1 MPSTGSGQKTA
12 HLSRG
17 STVQGVVGLPTK
29 LGSRAPFNHRGLALI
44 PPEVLPYRGSLFSI
58 PGAAAHLALSLALLA
73 SLSACGPADEPET
86 AAAPIR
92 PVRVV
97 TVDELPGGETVTLT
111 GTVQAQDDV
120 SLAFRVSGQLIERT
134 VKVGDP
140 VRTGQVVARLDAQ
153 NERNAVDAARANLAA
168 AMARL
173 VEARNTVQRYE
184 PMLERGFVARAQ
196 FDRAVE
202 ARDAA
207 QAQVD
212 AITAQVATAENQ
224 LGFTTLTADGPGIVT
239 ARGAEPGEVVAAG
252 QMIVRLAREGGRDAV
267 FDVPARVIETASAED
282 EVQVALSTNPAVTAT
297 GRVRE
302 VSPEADPATRTFKV
316 RVGLGNPPEAM
327 RLGSTVTGTVQLGGA
342 AGIAVPASALTA
354 SGGQPAVWV
363 LDPGTQ
369 TVALRNVDVVRHEL
383 DRVVVGQGLDVG
395 EIVVT
400 AGVQTLRP
408 GQQVRLAGAPPSPAP
423 ESEAA
428 LEILPQTGAQPA
440 GPTARDQTAEGA
452 QGQ

>member
-1 MPSTGSGQKTA
+1 
-12 HLSRG
+12 
-17 STVQGVVGLPTK
+17 
-29 LGSRAPFNHRGLALI
+29 
-44 PPEVLPYRGSLFSI
+44 
-58 PGAAAHLALSLALLA
+58 
-73 SLSACGPADEPET
+73 
-86 AAAPIR
+86 
-92 PVRVV
+92 VRVV

-120 SLAFRVSGQLIERT
+120 SLGFRVGGQLIERT
-134 VKVGDP
+134 VNVGDS
-140 VRTGQVVARLDAQ
+140 VSAGQVVARLDAQ
-153 NERNAVDAARANLAA
+153 TERNAVDAARANLAA

-252 QMIVRLAREGGRDAV
+252 QMVVRLAREGGRDAV
-267 FDVPARVIETASAED
+267 FDVPARVIETASAES

-316 RVGLGNPPEAM
+316 RVGLDNPPEAM
-327 RLGSTVTGTVQLGGA
+327 RLGSTVTGTVQLGGT
-342 AGIAVPASALTA
+342 AGIAFPASALTA

-363 LDPGTQ
+363 LDSQTQ

-383 DRVVVGQGLDVG
+383 ERVVVGQGLDVG

-408 GQQVRLAGAPPSPAP
+408 GQQVRLVGAPPPPAP
-423 ESEAA
+423 GSEAA
-428 LEILPQTGAQPA
+428 LEIVPQTGVEPA
-440 GPTARDQTAEGA
+440 SPTEARDQAAESA
-452 QGQ
+452 KGQ

>member
-1 MPSTGSGQKTA
+1 MFVASV
-12 HLSRG
+12 L
-17 STVQGVVGLPTK
+17 
-29 LGSRAPFNHRGLALI
+29 LA
-44 PPEVLPYRGSLFSI
+44 
-58 PGAAAHLALSLALLA
+58 LALS
-73 SLSACGPADEPET
+73 ACQPADESET
-86 AAAPIR
+86 APAPIR

-97 TVDELPGGETVTLT
+97 TVDELPGGEKVILT
-111 GTVQAQDDV
+111 GTIQAQDDV
-120 SLAFRVSGQLIERT
+120 SLGFRVGGQLIERT
-134 VKVGDP
+134 VNVGDP
-140 VRTGQVVARLDAQ
+140 VSAGQVVARLDAQ
-153 NERNAVDAARANLAA
+153 TERNAVDAARANLAA

-173 VEARNTVQRYE
+173 VEARNTVQRYQ

-212 AITAQVATAENQ
+212 AVTAQVATAENQ

-267 FDVPARVIETASAED
+267 FDVPARVIETASAEN
-282 EVQVALSTNPAVTAT
+282 EVLVTLSTNPGVTAT

-316 RVGLGNPPEAM
+316 RVGLANPPEAM
-327 RLGSTVTGTVQLGGA
+327 RLGSTVTGTVQLGGT
-342 AGIAVPASALTA
+342 AGIAVPAAALTS

-363 LDPGTQ
+363 LDPGTE

-408 GQQVRLAGAPPSPAP
+408 GQQVRLAGAPPPPAP
-423 ESEAA
+423 DSEPA
-428 LEILPQTGAQPA
+428 LEVVPQTEPEPA
-440 GPTARDQTAEGA
+440 GPSEARDQAAERA
-452 QGQ
+452 KGQ

>member
-1 MPSTGSGQKTA
+1 MTA
-12 HLSRG
+12 
-17 STVQGVVGLPTK
+17 
-29 LGSRAPFNHRGLALI
+29 RARTLLVAF
-44 PPEVLPYRGSLFSI
+44 
-58 PGAAAHLALSLALLA
+58 ALSLLGGCLPEDT
-73 SLSACGPADEPET
+73 SAPQPE
-86 AAAPIR
+86 PIR

-97 TVDELPGGETVTLT
+97 TVDQLPGGETVTLT

-120 SLAFRVSGQLIERT
+120 SLAFRVGGQLIERS
-134 VKVGDP
+134 VNVGDQ

-153 NERNAVDAARANLAA
+153 TERNAVDAARASLAA

-212 AITAQVATAENQ
+212 AVTAQVATAENQ
-224 LGFTTLTADGPGIVT
+224 LGFTTLVADGPGIVT

-267 FDVPARVIETASAED
+267 FDVPARVIESATAEND
-282 EVQVALSTNPAVTAT
+282 VQVALTTDPTVSAV

-302 VSPEADPATRTFKV
+302 VAPQADPATRTFKV
-316 RVGLGNPPEAM
+316 RVGLADPPESM
-327 RLGSTVTGTVQLGGA
+327 RLGSTVTGTVQIGGISGISLPA
-342 AGIAVPASALTA
+342 AALTT
-354 SGGQPAVWV
+354 SSGQPAVWV
-363 LDPGTQ
+363 LDPETW
-369 TVALRNVDVVRHEL
+369 TVSLRNVDVARHEL
-383 DRVVVGQGLDVG
+383 DRVLVGQGLDVG

-400 AGVQTLRP
+400 AGVQVLRP
-408 GQQVRLAGAPPSPAP
+408 GQQVRLAGASPPAAPGGEPMPEPGSEPPPEAEPKPTVAP
-423 ESEAA
+423 EATPGSSS
-428 LEILPQTGAQPA
+428 
-440 GPTARDQTAEGA
+440 
-452 QGQ
+452 